1 MSDFG
6 AAARLDWTLRGTPF
20 EAFDYKWGLPLLPHT
35 YEAFSESTHLP
46 SFEVC
51 LDRLRLQEPGSV
63 DRAWAKRM
71 AAKTDVCLHSRLFNL
86 AGETPP
92 TARSLAIMRECVSE
106 ISPRW
111 VAFAVGANAHHA
123 HCLQIPMPVPRTKEM
138 VERVAGR
145 VKQLQDLLG
154 RDIALTNVP
163 AMFRYSFDSYNETE
177 FWQQLTQAAG
187 VKILFDIP
195 AYYVSLFHQELDFE
209 SELTRFPLQH
219 VMSVRVGALALSAHG
234 AIDAEC
240 GRLSVTHW
248 GLLEDV
254 LHALPQGQHK
264 SIFLKWFEPLVEV
277 SDLINEVI
285 HGQTT
290 LRRLGEI

>member
-6 AAARLDWTLRGTPF
+6 AAARLDWTFRGTPF

-35 YEAFSESTHLP
+35 YEAFAQATHLP

-51 LDRLRLQEPGSV
+51 LDRLRCQGPGSV

-71 AAKTDVCLHSRLFNL
+71 ASKTDVCLHSRLFNL
-86 AGETPP
+86 GGETPLSQ
-92 TARSLAIMRECVSE
+92 RSLATLRECVNE
-106 ISPRW
+106 VSPRW

-123 HCLQIPMPVPRTKEM
+123 QSLQIPMPVPRTKEL
-138 VERVAGR
+138 VDRVTDR

-154 RDIALTNVP
+154 RQVALTNVP
-163 AMFRYSFDSYNETE
+163 AMFRYSFDSYTETT
-177 FWQQLTQAAG
+177 FWQQLAETTDAE
-187 VKILFDIP
+187 IFFDIS
-195 AYYVSLFHQELDFE
+195 AFYVSLFHQDLDFE
-209 SELTRFPLQH
+209 TELAGFPLQR
-219 VMSVRVGALALSAHG
+219 VMSVRIGALALSAHG

-254 LHALPQGQHK
+254 LRALPQGQHK

-277 SDLINEVI
+277 SDLISEVI

-290 LRRLGEI
+290 LRRLGEL